1 MADIVQDV
9 NEPEIPEAENL
20 ETPKPTEQVVEPE
33 KIPETEKTEEPEIP
47 EKFKGKSVVDILKIY
62 EEAEKTISRKNN
74 EIHEVRQLADQL
86 LKSQLAKKPEPEKP
100 KEVDFFENP
109 QEAIRQAIESNP
121 KLVEAQQYATQSRQ
135 ELNRQRL
142 VQKHPDLM
150 DVVKEPQFIDWIK
163 ASPIRVNLY
172 TQADQ
177 NFDFDAGDELLS
189 TYKAIHKVSRETSPI
204 EKAAIKQTVKAAS
217 VDTGGTNESSRKVY
231 RRVDL
236 MRLMT
241 KDPDRYEA
249 MSDEILKAYSEGRVK

>member
-1 MADIVQDV
+1 MAELVSDLDAAEEVGEIEAVEQEIAAQP
-9 NEPEIPEAENL
+9 EPE
-20 ETPKPTEQVVEPE
+20 V
-33 KIPETEKTEEPEIP
+33 KTELPP
-47 EKFKGKSVVDILKIY
+47 KYKNKSIEEVVRMA
-62 EEAEKTISRKNN
+62 EEADKMMNRHAQEVG
-74 EIHEVRQLADQL
+74 EVRKLADEL
-86 LKSQLAKKPEPEKP
+86 LRSQLARKPEVEKP

-189 TYKAIHKVSRETSPI
+189 TYKALHKVPRETSPI

-241 KDPDRYEA
+241 KDPERYEA